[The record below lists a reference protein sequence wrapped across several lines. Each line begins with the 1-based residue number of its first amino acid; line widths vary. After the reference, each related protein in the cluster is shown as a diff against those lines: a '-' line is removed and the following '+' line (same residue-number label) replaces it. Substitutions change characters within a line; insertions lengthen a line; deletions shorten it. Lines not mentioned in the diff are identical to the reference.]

1 MSALKPSVMA
11 IVFRWCVRGVGLA
24 LVVGALVPYW
34 QALRALDQRDYV
46 SALLAGFVGW
56 FVSHAGLELVRPETA
71 E

>member
-1 MSALKPSVMA
+1 MA

-24 LVVGALVPYW
+24 LVVVALVPYW

>member
-1 MSALKPSVMA
+1 VSALKPSAVTIA
-11 IVFRWCVRGVGLA
+11 FRWCVRGVGLA
-24 LVVGALVPYW
+24 LVVCALVPYW

-56 FVSHAGLELVRPETA
+56 FVSHAGLELVRPESA

>member
-1 MSALKPSVMA
+1 MSAPKPSVVSTA
-11 IVFRWCVRGVGLA
+11 FRWCVRGVGLA
-24 LVVGALVPYW
+24 LVVVALVPYW

-56 FVSHAGLELVRPETA
+56 FISHAGIELVRPESA

>member
-1 MSALKPSVMA
+1 MA
-11 IVFRWCVRGVGLA
+11 IVFRWCVRVVGLA

>member
-1 MSALKPSVMA
+1 MSVLKPSVMA

-24 LVVGALVPYW
+24 LVVVALVPYW